1 MNELGDLTL
10 VLPPTDAGG
19 ARTLKLAGE
28 FDLSNNHELE
38 QAISEAIDAGTRH
51 FIIDLSGVTFLDG
64 TTLNT
69 LVLARKRCARRN
81 GRLVLVRPP
90 APVWRVFVL
99 TGMSRAFATY
109 ASQEAAEQNLVGHP

>member
-10 VLPPTDAGG
+10 VLPPETGG
-19 ARTLKLAGE
+19 AQTLKLAGE

-38 QAISEAIDAGTRH
+38 QAISEAIDAGTRD
-51 FIIDLSGVTFLDG
+51 FIIDLSDVTFLDG

-81 GRLVLVRPP
+81 GTLVLVRPP

-109 ASQEAAEQNLVGHP
+109 ASRDAAEQYLVGRA